1 MWRFAEKSSQFLLIT
16 KFQAAIMSAIIT
28 AVFKATIG
36 WLVDKGRDEAAKK
49 LKDGDVTDQQFRGII
64 MREIDDMKS
73 KLDGLSRKDLL
84 ASIGF
89 FREGIELLYEVFEE
103 KRSRSVYGADTA
115 QAACAEAV
123 SLAEGMKHL
132 ELTESATRKL
142 SNAKKRFERARER
155 ATDAF
160 SNEALSPNDRI
171 LAMQYRVMATVLET
185 IDHPAD
191 AVAPCKVCIEELN
204 GLPVVQRSFQE
215 QLRTGIMAV
224 KSLFNKE
231 ERRKV
236 ISGVCLVN
244 RVVYDVT
251 QTTHV
256 KEPFTN
262 EPFAKELF
270 PPLPMIDTGK
280 EKVDLLRDW
289 RVTKILRKQGMENC
303 SVTWILGPDGEE
315 MYGLNLTAIT
325 TNSSGQY
332 IVADNYSTIKVYDS
346 SGKFV
351 QCFSLPPVIDDCGK
365 ELSIYK
371 WFRLATDMNDN
382 IYVLVEGIS
391 GEDPYW
397 IFKFNKTADHHH
409 KFRVRTMGYKFDW
422 CELSVS
428 DSGTVMVLKSNWS
441 KTHIVD
447 VYETDGQFVCSFGE
461 QILTSNCD
469 ITSVSD
475 GRVMVVQGQG
485 PSSCVH
491 IFSEQ
496 GDHLNTFDLQI
507 SMVHSRIA
515 FHRASQH
522 VVVGG
527 EDYDTD
533 ILHIEIYTKD
543 GEFVRSTPV
552 NMGQSYSLIGMAVT
566 TEDRIAL
573 VTWLDGLGRKVIII

>member
-1 MWRFAEKSSQFLLIT
+1 
-16 KFQAAIMSAIIT
+16 MSEIIT
-28 AVFKATIG
+28 AVFKATVG
-36 WLVDKGRDEAAKK
+36 WLVDKGRDEASKK

-103 KRSRSVYGADTA
+103 KRSSSGYGADTA
-115 QAACAEAV
+115 QAACVEAV

-142 SNAKKRFERARER
+142 SHAKKRFERARER

-244 RVVYDVT
+244 RVAYDVT
-251 QTTHV
+251 QTVHV

-262 EPFAKELF
+262 EPFAKELLQ
-270 PPLPMIDTGK
+270 PLPMIDTGK
-280 EKVDLLRDW
+280 EKVDLLRDR
-289 RVTKILRKQGMENC
+289 RVTKILRKQGIENC
-303 SVTWILGPDGEE
+303 SVPWILGHDGGKEHR
-315 MYGLNLTAIT
+315 LTYPRDIA

-332 IVADNYSTIKVYDS
+332 IAADIDSTIKVYDS

-351 QCFSLPPVIDDCGK
+351 QCFRLPPLIDDSGK
-365 ELSIYK
+365 ELSIES
-371 WFRLATDMNDN
+371 REVQLATDMNDN
-382 IYVLVEGIS
+382 IYVLVEKNS

-397 IFKFNKTADHHH
+397 IFKFNKTTNHRH
-409 KFRVRTMGYKFDW
+409 KFRVRTMGYIFYR

-441 KTHIVD
+441 EAHIVD

-461 QILTSNCD
+461 QILRRPCD
-469 ITSVSD
+469 ITTVSD
-475 GRVMVVQGQG
+475 GRVMVVQGH
-485 PSSCVH
+485 PSRVL

-496 GDHLNTFDLQI
+496 GNHLNTFDLQI
-507 SMVHSRIA
+507 SMMFSRIA

-522 VVVGG
+522 VVVVGG

-566 TEDRIAL
+566 TEGRIA
-573 VTWLDGLGRKVIII
+573 VATRFAGLGREVIII

>member
-1 MWRFAEKSSQFLLIT
+1 MN
-16 KFQAAIMSAIIT
+16 
-28 AVFKATIG
+28 
-36 WLVDKGRDEAAKK
+36 KGRDEAAKK
-49 LKDGDVTDQQFRGII
+49 LKDGDVTDLQFRSII
-64 MREIDDMKS
+64 MREIDDVKS

-103 KRSRSVYGADTA
+103 ERSRSEYGADTA

-123 SLAEGMKHL
+123 SLTEGMKHL
-132 ELTESATRKL
+132 VLTESATRKL
-142 SNAKKRFERARER
+142 SHAKKRFERARER

-204 GLPVVQRSFQE
+204 GLPVVQRSFEE

-251 QTTHV
+251 QTVHV

-262 EPFAKELF
+262 EPFAKELL
-270 PPLPMIDTGK
+270 PPFPMIDTGK
-280 EKVDLLRDW
+280 EKVDLLRDG

-303 SVTWILGPDGEE
+303 SVPWILGHDGEE
-315 MYGLNLTAIT
+315 EHRLNNPRAIA

-332 IVADNYSTIKVYDS
+332 IVTDNNLTIKVYDS

-351 QCFSLPPVIDDCGK
+351 QCFRLPPLIDDSGK
-365 ELSIYK
+365 ELSIK
-371 WFRLATDMNDN
+371 TWVVRLATDMND
-382 IYVLVEGIS
+382 IYVLVQEIRKY
-391 GEDPYW
+391 PFW

-409 KFRVRTMGYKFDW
+409 KFRVRTMDSKFDR
-422 CELSVS
+422 CSELSVS
-428 DSGTVMVLKSNWS
+428 DRGKVMVLQSNLRGA
-441 KTHIVD
+441 HIVD

-461 QILTSNCD
+461 GILTGPCEITTVSN
-469 ITSVSD
+469 
-475 GRVMVVQGQG
+475 GRVMVVQGD
-485 PSSCVH
+485 PSRVD

-507 SMVHSRIA
+507 SMVYSRIA

-522 VVVGG
+522 VVVVGG

-543 GEFVRSTPV
+543 GEFVRSTSV
-552 NMGQSYSLIGMAVT
+552 NMGQSYSLLGMAAT
-566 TEDRIAL
+566 TEGRIA
-573 VTWLDGLGRKVIII
+573 VATDLDSLGRKVIII

>member
-1 MWRFAEKSSQFLLIT
+1 MDKS
-16 KFQAAIMSAIIT
+16 
-28 AVFKATIG
+28 
-36 WLVDKGRDEAAKK
+36 RDEAAKK
-49 LKDGDVTDQQFRGII
+49 LKDGDVTDQQFRSII

-103 KRSRSVYGADTA
+103 KRSRSEYGADTA

-132 ELTESATRKL
+132 ELTESATRQL
-142 SNAKKRFERARER
+142 TNAKKRFERARER

-251 QTTHV
+251 QTAHV

-280 EKVDLLRDW
+280 EKVDLLRDR
-289 RVTKILRKQGMENC
+289 RVTKILCKQGMENC
-303 SVTWILGPDGEE
+303 SVPWILGHDGEKE
-315 MYGLNLTAIT
+315 HRLNFSLDIAT
-325 TNSSGQY
+325 TSSGQY
-332 IVADNYSTIKVYDS
+332 IVADIDLTIKVYDS

-351 QCFSLPPVIDDCGK
+351 QCFRLPSLIDDSGK
-365 ELSIYK
+365 ELSIK
-371 WFRLATDMNDN
+371 PLKVQLATDMNDN

-409 KFRVRTMGYKFDW
+409 KFRVRTMGYKFV
-422 CELSVS
+422 CVNCRSV
-428 DSGTVMVLKSNWS
+428 
-441 KTHIVD
+441 IV
-447 VYETDGQFVCSFGE
+447 V
-461 QILTSNCD
+461 
-469 ITSVSD
+469 
-475 GRVMVVQGQG
+475 
-485 PSSCVH
+485 
-491 IFSEQ
+491 
-496 GDHLNTFDLQI
+496 
-507 SMVHSRIA
+507 
-515 FHRASQH
+515 
-522 VVVGG
+522 
-527 EDYDTD
+527 
-533 ILHIEIYTKD
+533 K
-543 GEFVRSTPV
+543 
-552 NMGQSYSLIGMAVT
+552 
-566 TEDRIAL
+566 
-573 VTWLDGLGRKVIII
+573 

>member
-1 MWRFAEKSSQFLLIT
+1 
-16 KFQAAIMSAIIT
+16 MSAIIT

-103 KRSRSVYGADTA
+103 KRSRSEYGADTA
-115 QAACAEAV
+115 QAACVEAV

-132 ELTESATRKL
+132 ELTESATRQL
-142 SNAKKRFERARER
+142 TNAKKRFERARER

-185 IDHPAD
+185 IDHPVD

-204 GLPVVQRSFQE
+204 GLPVVQRSFEE

-244 RVVYDVT
+244 RVVYDVA
-251 QTTHV
+251 QTVHV

-280 EKVDLLRDW
+280 EKVDLLQDR
-289 RVTKILRKQGMENC
+289 RVTNILRKQGMENC
-303 SVTWILGPDGEE
+303 SVPWILGHDGKEE
-315 MYGLNLTAIT
+315 IGNYNLAAIA

-332 IVADNYSTIKVYDS
+332 IVANNFSTIRVYDS

-351 QCFSLPPVIDDCGK
+351 QCFSLPPLIDDSGEK
-365 ELSIYK
+365 LSMYS

-391 GEDPYW
+391 GEDQCW

-409 KFRVRTMGYKFDW
+409 KFRVRTMGDKFN
-422 CELSVS
+422 CYELSVS
-428 DSGTVMVLKSNWS
+428 DSGTVMVLKSKWCE
-441 KTHIVD
+441 THHIVD

-461 QILTSNCD
+461 KILTNPCD
-469 ITSVSD
+469 ITTVSD
-475 GRVMVVQGQG
+475 GRVMVVQGL
-485 PSSCVH
+485 CVH

-496 GDHLNTFDLQI
+496 GDHLNTFDLKM
-507 SMVHSRIA
+507 SMTFSKIA

-522 VVVGG
+522 VVVVGNGG
-527 EDYDTD
+527 YDMD
-533 ILHIEIYTKD
+533 ILQIEIYTKD
-543 GEFVRSTPV
+543 GEFVRSTSV
-552 NMGQSYSLIGMAVT
+552 NMGRYLPLLGMAVT
-566 TEDRIAL
+566 TEGRIA
-573 VTWLDGLGRKVIII
+573 VETNLDSLGRKLIII

>member
-1 MWRFAEKSSQFLLIT
+1 
-16 KFQAAIMSAIIT
+16 MSVIIT
-28 AVFKATIG
+28 AVFKATVG
-36 WLVDKGRDEAAKK
+36 WLVDKSRDELAKE
-49 LKDGDVTDQQFRGII
+49 LKDGDVTDQRFRGII
-64 MREIDDMKS
+64 MREIDDMRS
-73 KLDGLSRKDLL
+73 KLKGLSRKDLL
-84 ASIGF
+84 ASICF
-89 FREGIELLYEVFEE
+89 FREGMELLYEVFEE
-103 KRSRSVYGADTA
+103 TRSRSEYGADTA
-115 QAACAEAV
+115 QAACADV
-123 SLAEGMKHL
+123 LSRTEGMKHSK
-132 ELTESATRKL
+132 LTKSATRQL
-142 SNAKKRFERARER
+142 TNAKKRFERAREM
-155 ATDAF
+155 ATIAF

-204 GLPVVQRSFQE
+204 GLPVVQRSFEE

-244 RVVYDVT
+244 RVAYDVT
-251 QTTHV
+251 QTVHV
-256 KEPFTN
+256 KE
-262 EPFAKELF
+262 LL
-270 PPLPMIDTGK
+270 PLLPKIDTGK
-280 EKVDLLRDW
+280 EKVDPLRDR

-303 SVTWILGPDGEE
+303 SVPWILGPDGEE
-315 MYGLNLTAIT
+315 IYELNNLTAIA

-332 IVADNYSTIKVYDS
+332 IIADNYSTIKVYDS

-351 QCFSLPPVIDDCGK
+351 QCFSLPPLIDDSGR
-365 ELSIYK
+365 EASMYM

-382 IYVLVEGIS
+382 IYVLVEEVS
-391 GEDPYW
+391 REDPYW

-409 KFRVRTMGYKFDW
+409 KFRVRTMDHKFER

-428 DSGTVMVLKSNWS
+428 DSGTVMVLRGNWS
-441 KTHIVD
+441 EAHIVD

-461 QILTSNCD
+461 QILTNCCD
-469 ITSVSD
+469 ITTVSD
-475 GRVMVVQGQG
+475 GRVMVVQGL
-485 PSSCVH
+485 SSRVH

-522 VVVGG
+522 VAVVGG

-543 GEFVRSTPV
+543 GEFVRSTSI
-552 NMGQSYSLIGMAVT
+552 NMGQSYSMTGMAVT
-566 TEDRIAL
+566 AEGRIA
-573 VTWLDGLGRKVIII
+573 VATHLDGLGPKVIII

>member
-1 MWRFAEKSSQFLLIT
+1 
-16 KFQAAIMSAIIT
+16 MSAIIT
-28 AVFKATIG
+28 AVFKATVG

-103 KRSRSVYGADTA
+103 KRSGSEYGADTA

-142 SNAKKRFERARER
+142 SHAKKTFERAREK
-155 ATDAF
+155 AKDAF

-191 AVAPCKVCIEELN
+191 AVTPCNACIEELN
-204 GLPVVQRSFQE
+204 GLPVVQRGFQE

-244 RVVYDVT
+244 RVAYDVT
-251 QTTHV
+251 QTVHV
-256 KEPFTN
+256 EKPFTN
-262 EPFAKELF
+262 EPFAKELL
-270 PPLPMIDTGK
+270 PPFPMIDTGK
-280 EKVDLLRDW
+280 EKVDPLRDW
-289 RVTKILRKQGMENC
+289 RVRKILCKQGMENC
-303 SVTWILGPDGEE
+303 SVSWILGHDGEKKHR
-315 MYGLNLTAIT
+315 LNNPLGIA

-332 IVADNYSTIKVYDS
+332 IVADNISTIKVYDS
-346 SGKFV
+346 SGKFL
-351 QCFSLPPVIDDCGK
+351 QCFSLPPLIDDSRK
-365 ELSIYK
+365 ELSIQ
-371 WFRLATDMNDN
+371 FGVRLTTDMNDN
-382 IYVLVEGIS
+382 IYVLVQEIS
-391 GEDPYW
+391 GEYPFW

-409 KFRVRTMGYKFDW
+409 KFRVRTKDHKFER

-428 DSGTVMVLKSNWS
+428 DSGTVIVLWGNWS
-441 KTHIVD
+441 EAHIVD

-461 QILTSNCD
+461 QILTNPCD
-469 ITSVSD
+469 ITTVSD
-475 GRVMVVQGQG
+475 GRVMVVQGY
-485 PSSCVH
+485 PSRVH
-491 IFSEQ
+491 ILSEQ

-507 SMVHSRIA
+507 SMAFSKIA
-515 FHRASQH
+515 FQRASQH
-522 VVVGG
+522 VVVVGDK
-527 EDYDTD
+527 DYNLD

-552 NMGQSYSLIGMAVT
+552 NMGQSYFLIGMAVT
-566 TEDRIAL
+566 TDDRIAL

>member
-1 MWRFAEKSSQFLLIT
+1 
-16 KFQAAIMSAIIT
+16 MSAIIT

-103 KRSRSVYGADTA
+103 KRSRSEYGADTA

-132 ELTESATRKL
+132 ELTESTTRKL
-142 SNAKKRFERARER
+142 SNAKKRFKRARER

-191 AVAPCKVCIEELN
+191 AVPPCKVCIEELN

-215 QLRTGIMAV
+215 QLRTGIMAM

-231 ERRKV
+231 ERRKI

-251 QTTHV
+251 QTAHV

-262 EPFAKELF
+262 EPFAKELI
-270 PPLPMIDTGK
+270 PPLHMIDTGK
-280 EKVDLLRDW
+280 EKVDLLRDR
-289 RVTKILRKQGMENC
+289 RVTKILCKQGMENC
-303 SVTWILGPDGEE
+303 SVPWILGHDGEKE
-315 MYGLNLTAIT
+315 HRLTYPRDIA

-332 IVADNYSTIKVYDS
+332 IVADCDSTIKVYDS

-351 QCFSLPPVIDDCGK
+351 QGFRLPPLIDDSGK
-365 ELSIYK
+365 ELSIK
-371 WFRLATDMNDN
+371 SWGDRLATDMNDN
-382 IYVLVEGIS
+382 IYILVQGSS

-409 KFRVRTMGYKFDW
+409 KFRVRTMDHKFER

-428 DSGTVMVLKSNWS
+428 DSGTVMVLRGNWS
-441 KTHIVD
+441 EAHIVD

-461 QILTSNCD
+461 QILITPFD
-469 ITSVSD
+469 ITTVSD
-475 GRVMVVQGQG
+475 GRVMVVQSY
-485 PSSCVH
+485 PSRVD

-496 GDHLNTFDLQI
+496 GNHLNTFDLQI
-507 SMVHSRIA
+507 SMVYSRIA

-522 VVVGG
+522 VVVVGM
-527 EDYDTD
+527 EDFDRD
-533 ILHIEIYTKD
+533 ILHIEIYTKY
-543 GEFVRSTPV
+543 GEFVRSTSV
-552 NMGQSYSLIGMAVT
+552 NMGHSCFLSGMAVT
-566 TEDRIAL
+566 TEGRIA
-573 VTWLDGLGRKVIII
+573 VATGLGSLRGEVIII

>member
-1 MWRFAEKSSQFLLIT
+1 
-16 KFQAAIMSAIIT
+16 MSAIIT

-89 FREGIELLYEVFEE
+89 FREGIELLYDVFEE
-103 KRSRSVYGADTA
+103 QRSRSEYGADTA
-115 QAACAEAV
+115 QAASAEAV
-123 SLAEGMKHL
+123 SLTEGMKDL
-132 ELTESATRKL
+132 ELTESATRQL
-142 SNAKKRFERARER
+142 TNAKKRFERARER

-185 IDHPAD
+185 IDHPVD

-204 GLPVVQRSFQE
+204 GLPVVQRSFEE
-215 QLRTGIMAV
+215 QLRTGITAV

-244 RVVYDVT
+244 RVVYDVA
-251 QTTHV
+251 QTVHV

-280 EKVDLLRDW
+280 EKVDLLQDR
-289 RVTKILRKQGMENC
+289 RVTNILRKQGMENC
-303 SVTWILGPDGEE
+303 SVPWILGHDGKEE
-315 MYGLNLTAIT
+315 IGNYNLAAIA

-332 IVADNYSTIKVYDS
+332 IVANNFSTIRVYDS

-351 QCFSLPPVIDDCGK
+351 QCFSLPPLIDDSGEK
-365 ELSIYK
+365 LSMYS

-391 GEDPYW
+391 GEDQCW

-409 KFRVRTMGYKFDW
+409 KFRVRTMGDKFN
-422 CELSVS
+422 CYELSVS
-428 DSGTVMVLKSNWS
+428 DSGTAMVLKSKWCE
-441 KTHIVD
+441 THHIVD

-461 QILTSNCD
+461 KILTNPCD
-469 ITSVSD
+469 ITTVSD
-475 GRVMVVQGQG
+475 GRVMVVQGL
-485 PSSCVH
+485 CVH
-491 IFSEQ
+491 IFSKQ
-496 GDHLNTFDLQI
+496 GDHLNTFDLKM
-507 SMVHSRIA
+507 SMTFSKIA

-522 VVVGG
+522 VVVVGNGG
-527 EDYDTD
+527 YDMN
-533 ILHIEIYTKD
+533 ILQIEIYTKD
-543 GEFVRSTPV
+543 GEFVRSTSV
-552 NMGQSYSLIGMAVT
+552 NMGRYLPLLGMAVT
-566 TEDRIAL
+566 TEGRIA
-573 VTWLDGLGRKVIII
+573 VETNLDSLGRKLIII

>member
-1 MWRFAEKSSQFLLIT
+1 M
-16 KFQAAIMSAIIT
+16 
-28 AVFKATIG
+28 
-36 WLVDKGRDEAAKK
+36 DKGRDEASKK
-49 LKDGDVTDQQFRGII
+49 LKDGDVTDQQFRGFI
-64 MREIDDMKS
+64 MREIDDMKF

-103 KRSRSVYGADTA
+103 KRSTSEYGADTA

-132 ELTESATRKL
+132 ELTESASRQLT
-142 SNAKKRFERARER
+142 NAKKRFERAREM
-155 ATDAF
+155 ATIAF
-160 SNEALSPNDRI
+160 SNEALSTNDRI

-204 GLPVVQRSFQE
+204 SLPVVQRSFQE

-244 RVVYDVT
+244 RVAYDVT
-251 QTTHV
+251 QIVPV
-256 KEPFTN
+256 KDPFTN
-262 EPFAKELF
+262 EPFAKELLL
-270 PPLPMIDTGK
+270 PLSMIDTGK
-280 EKVDLLRDW
+280 EKVDLLRDG

-303 SVTWILGPDGEE
+303 SVSWILGHDGEE
-315 MYGLNLTAIT
+315 EHGLNNPHDIA

-332 IVADNYSTIKVYDS
+332 IVADHVSAIKVYDS
-346 SGKFV
+346 RGKFV
-351 QCFSLPPVIDDCGK
+351 QRFRLPPLIIDDSGK
-365 ELSIYK
+365 ELSMK
-371 WFRLATDMNDN
+371 TWVVGLATDMNDN
-382 IYVLVEGIS
+382 IYVLVQDIS
-391 GEDPYW
+391 NEYPC

-409 KFRVRTMGYKFDW
+409 RFCVRTMGYKFGLYD
-422 CELSVS
+422 LSVS
-428 DSGTVMVLKSNWS
+428 DSGTVMVMKSSWG
-441 KTHIVD
+441 KTSIVD

-461 QILTSNCD
+461 QILITPGD
-469 ITSVSD
+469 ITTVSD
-475 GRVMVVQGQG
+475 GRVMVVQGY
-485 PSSCVH
+485 PSRVL

-496 GDHLNTFDLQI
+496 GNHLNTFDLQI

-522 VVVGG
+522 VVVVGG
-527 EDYDTD
+527 EDSGTD

-543 GEFVRSTPV
+543 GEFVRSTSV
-552 NMGQSYSLIGMAVT
+552 NMGQSYSLMRMAVT
-566 TEDRIAL
+566 TEGRIAL
-573 VTWLDGLGRKVIII
+573 ATWLGGLRREVIII

>member
-1 MWRFAEKSSQFLLIT
+1 
-16 KFQAAIMSAIIT
+16 MSAIIK
-28 AVFKATIG
+28 AVFKVTIG

-89 FREGIELLYEVFEE
+89 FREGIELLYEAFEE
-103 KRSRSVYGADTA
+103 TGSRSEYDADKE

-123 SLAEGMKHL
+123 SLTERMKNL
-132 ELTESATRKL
+132 ELTESAMRKL
-142 SNAKKRFERARER
+142 ANAKKRFERARER

-280 EKVDLLRDW
+280 EKVDLLRDR
-289 RVTKILRKQGMENC
+289 RVTKILCKQGMENC
-303 SVTWILGPDGEE
+303 SVPWILGHDGGKEHR
-315 MYGLNLTAIT
+315 LTYPRDIA

-332 IVADNYSTIKVYDS
+332 IAADIDSTIKVYDS

-351 QCFSLPPVIDDCGK
+351 QCFRLPPLIDDSGK
-365 ELSIYK
+365 ELSIK
-371 WFRLATDMNDN
+371 SWVRLTTGMNDN

>member
-1 MWRFAEKSSQFLLIT
+1 
-16 KFQAAIMSAIIT
+16 MSAIIK
-28 AVFKATIG
+28 AVFKVTIG
-36 WLVDKGRDEAAKK
+36 WLVDKGRDKAAKK

-89 FREGIELLYEVFEE
+89 FREGIELLYEAFEE
-103 KRSRSVYGADTA
+103 TGSRSEYDADKE
-115 QAACAEAV
+115 QVACAEAV
-123 SLAEGMKHL
+123 SLTERMKNL
-132 ELTESATRKL
+132 ELTESAMRKL
-142 SNAKKRFERARER
+142 ANAKKRFERARER

-204 GLPVVQRSFQE
+204 SLPVVQQSLQE
-215 QLRTGIMAV
+215 QLKTGI

-231 ERRKV
+231 EQRKV

-244 RVVYDVT
+244 RVAYDVT
-251 QTTHV
+251 QTV
-256 KEPFTN
+256 SQKEP
-262 EPFAKELF
+262 
-270 PPLPMIDTGK
+270 LPQWLMIDTGK
-280 EKVDLLRDW
+280 EKFDLLRDR
-289 RVTKILRKQGMENC
+289 RVTKILCKQGMENC
-303 SVTWILGPDGEE
+303 SVSWILGHDGEKE
-315 MYGLNLTAIT
+315 HRLNFPIDIA

-332 IVADNYSTIKVYDS
+332 IVADCDSTFKVYDS

-351 QCFSLPPVIDDCGK
+351 QCFSLPPLIDDSGEK
-365 ELSIYK
+365 LSMYS

-391 GEDPYW
+391 GEDQCW

-409 KFRVRTMGYKFDW
+409 KFRVRTMGDKFN
-422 CELSVS
+422 CYELSVS
-428 DSGTVMVLKSNWS
+428 DSGTVMVLKSKWCE
-441 KTHIVD
+441 THHIVD

-461 QILTSNCD
+461 QILTSPHD
-469 ITSVSD
+469 ITTVSD
-475 GRVMVVQGQG
+475 GRVMVVQEH
-485 PSSCVH
+485 PSRVD

-496 GDHLNTFDLQI
+496 GNHLNTFDLQI
-507 SMVHSRIA
+507 SMMFSRIA

-522 VVVGG
+522 VVVVGG

-566 TEDRIAL
+566 TEGRIA
-573 VTWLDGLGRKVIII
+573 VATRFAGLGREVIII

>member
-1 MWRFAEKSSQFLLIT
+1 M
-16 KFQAAIMSAIIT
+16 
-28 AVFKATIG
+28 
-36 WLVDKGRDEAAKK
+36 DKGRDEAAKK

-103 KRSRSVYGADTA
+103 KRSRSEYGADTA

-132 ELTESATRKL
+132 ELTESATRQL
-142 SNAKKRFERARER
+142 TNAKKRFERAREM
-155 ATDAF
+155 ATIAF
-160 SNEALSPNDRI
+160 SNEALSTSDRI

-251 QTTHV
+251 QTAHV

-280 EKVDLLRDW
+280 EKVDLLRDR
-289 RVTKILRKQGMENC
+289 RVTKILCKQGMENC
-303 SVTWILGPDGEE
+303 SVPWILGHDGEE
-315 MYGLNLTAIT
+315 EHRLNFPLDIA

-332 IVADNYSTIKVYDS
+332 IVADSDSTIKVYDS

-351 QCFSLPPVIDDCGK
+351 QCFRLPPLIDDSGK
-365 ELSIYK
+365 EL
-371 WFRLATDMNDN
+371 TTGMNDN
-382 IYVLVEGIS
+382 IYVLVEENS

-409 KFRVRTMGYKFDW
+409 KFRVRTMDHKFER

-428 DSGTVMVLKSNWS
+428 DSGTVMVLRGNWS
-441 KTHIVD
+441 EAHIVD

-461 QILTSNCD
+461 QILTSPSN
-469 ITSVSD
+469 ITTVSD

-485 PSSCVH
+485 PSSRVH

-496 GDHLNTFDLQI
+496 GDYLNTFDLQI
-507 SMVHSRIA
+507 SMNSTYSRIA

-522 VVVGG
+522 VVVVRRIA
-527 EDYDTD
+527 YVRD

-543 GEFVRSTPV
+543 GEFVRSTPF
-552 NMGQSYSLIGMAVT
+552 NLGQSYSLTGMAVT
-566 TEDRIAL
+566 TEGHIAVVL
-573 VTWLDGLGRKVIII
+573 CRVINLDGKKMCIIILGDQIKLVSKC

>member
-1 MWRFAEKSSQFLLIT
+1 
-16 KFQAAIMSAIIT
+16 MSAIIT

-36 WLVDKGRDEAAKK
+36 WLVDKGRNEAAEK
-49 LKDGDVTDQQFRGII
+49 LKDGDITDQQFRNII
-64 MREIDDMKS
+64 VREIDDMKS

-103 KRSRSVYGADTA
+103 TRSRSEYGADTA

-123 SLAEGMKHL
+123 SLTEGMKHL
-132 ELTESATRKL
+132 ELTESAARKL
-142 SNAKKRFERARER
+142 ANAKKRFERARER

-171 LAMQYRVMATVLET
+171 LAMQYRVMATILET
-185 IDHPAD
+185 IDHPED

-204 GLPVVQRSFQE
+204 GLPVVKQSLQE
-215 QLRTGIMAV
+215 QLKTGIRAV

-244 RVVYDVT
+244 RVAYDVT
-251 QTTHV
+251 QTV
-256 KEPFTN
+256 SQKEPL
-262 EPFAKELF
+262 PQW
-270 PPLPMIDTGK
+270 PMIDTGK
-280 EKVDLLRDW
+280 EKFDLLRDR
-289 RVTKILRKQGMENC
+289 RVTKILCKQGMENC
-303 SVTWILGPDGEE
+303 SVSWILGHDGEKKHR
-315 MYGLNLTAIT
+315 LNNPLGIA

-332 IVADNYSTIKVYDS
+332 IVADNISTIKVYDS
-346 SGKFV
+346 SGKFL
-351 QCFSLPPVIDDCGK
+351 QCFSLPPLIDDSRK
-365 ELSIYK
+365 ELSIK
-371 WFRLATDMNDN
+371 FGVRLTTDMNDN
-382 IYVLVEGIS
+382 IYVLVQEIS
-391 GEDPYW
+391 GEYPFW

-409 KFRVRTMGYKFDW
+409 KFRVRTMDHKFER

-428 DSGTVMVLKSNWS
+428 DSGTVMVLRGNWS
-441 KTHIVD
+441 EAHIVD

-461 QILTSNCD
+461 QILMTSVD
-469 ITSVSD
+469 ITTVGD
-475 GRVMVVQGQG
+475 GRVMVLQEH
-485 PSSCVH
+485 PSRVH

-507 SMVHSRIA
+507 SMAFSKIA
-515 FHRASQH
+515 FQRASQH
-522 VVVGG
+522 VVVVGDK
-527 EDYDTD
+527 DYNTD

-552 NMGQSYSLIGMAVT
+552 NMGQSYYLKGMAVT
-566 TEDRIAL
+566 TEGRIAL
-573 VTWLDGLGRKVIII
+573 VTWLDGLGPKVIII

>member
-1 MWRFAEKSSQFLLIT
+1 
-16 KFQAAIMSAIIT
+16 MSAIIT
-28 AVFKATIG
+28 PVFKATIG
-36 WLVDKGRDEAAKK
+36 WLVDKCRDEAAKK
-49 LKDGDVTDQQFRGII
+49 LKDGDVTDQQLRGII
-64 MREIDDMKS
+64 MREIVDVKS
-73 KLDGLSRKDLL
+73 KLDGLSRKDLF
-84 ASIGF
+84 ASIEF

-103 KRSRSVYGADTA
+103 TRSRSKYSAERA
-115 QAACAEAV
+115 QAAGAEIV
-123 SLAEGMKHL
+123 SLTEGMKHL
-132 ELTESATRKL
+132 ELTKSATRQL
-142 SNAKKRFERARER
+142 ANAKKRFERARER
-155 ATDAF
+155 ATIAF
-160 SNEALSPNDRI
+160 SNEALSTTDRI

-251 QTTHV
+251 QTVHV

-262 EPFAKELF
+262 EPFAKGLL

-280 EKVDLLRDW
+280 EKVDLLRDR
-289 RVTKILRKQGMENC
+289 RVTKILCKQGMENC
-303 SVTWILGPDGEE
+303 SVPWILGHDGEKE
-315 MYGLNLTAIT
+315 HRLTYPRDIA

-332 IVADNYSTIKVYDS
+332 IAADIDSKIKVYDS

-351 QCFSLPPVIDDCGK
+351 QCFRLPPLIDDSGK
-365 ELSIYK
+365 ELSIK
-371 WFRLATDMNDN
+371 SWVRLTTGMNDS
-382 IYVLVEGIS
+382 IYVLVEKNS

-422 CELSVS
+422 YELSVS
-428 DSGTVMVLKSNWS
+428 DSGTVMVLKSKWS

-461 QILTSNCD
+461 QILITPGD
-469 ITSVSD
+469 ITTVSD
-475 GRVMVVQGQG
+475 GRVMVVQGY
-485 PSSCVH
+485 PSRVH

-496 GDHLNTFDLQI
+496 GNHLNTFDLQI
-507 SMVHSRIA
+507 SMVFSRIA

-522 VVVGG
+522 VVVVGG

-552 NMGQSYSLIGMAVT
+552 NMGQSYSLLGMAVT
-566 TEDRIAL
+566 TEGRIA
-573 VTWLDGLGRKVIII
+573 VTTELYGLEAKVIII

>member
-1 MWRFAEKSSQFLLIT
+1 M
-16 KFQAAIMSAIIT
+16 
-28 AVFKATIG
+28 
-36 WLVDKGRDEAAKK
+36 DKGRDEAAKK

-103 KRSRSVYGADTA
+103 KRSRSEYGADTA

-132 ELTESATRKL
+132 ELTESTTRKL
-142 SNAKKRFERARER
+142 SNAKKRFKRARER

-204 GLPVVQRSFQE
+204 GLPVVQRSLQE

-231 ERRKV
+231 ERQKV

-244 RVVYDVT
+244 RIAHDVT
-251 QTTHV
+251 QTVHV

-262 EPFAKELF
+262 EPFAKELL
-270 PPLPMIDTGK
+270 PPFPMIDTGK
-280 EKVDLLRDW
+280 EKVDLLRDR
-289 RVTKILRKQGMENC
+289 RVTKILCKQGMENC
-303 SVTWILGPDGEE
+303 SVPWILDHDCPLDI
-315 MYGLNLTAIT
+315 A

-332 IVADNYSTIKVYDS
+332 IVAAGNDWTIKVYDS

-351 QCFSLPPVIDDCGK
+351 QHVRFPPLIDDSG
-365 ELSIYK
+365 EDLSILTRVV
-371 WFRLATDMNDN
+371 RLATDMNDN
-382 IYVLVEGIS
+382 IYVLVE
-391 GEDPYW
+391 EMRQEFPYC

-409 KFRVRTMGYKFDW
+409 KFRVRMAAYFDC
-422 CELSVS
+422 CEMSVS
-428 DSGTVMVLKSNWS
+428 DSGTVMILKRNWG
-441 KTHIVD
+441 KTPIVD

-461 QILTSNCD
+461 QILITFGD
-469 ITSVSD
+469 ITTVSD
-475 GRVMVVQGQG
+475 GRVMVVQENR
-485 PSSCVH
+485 SSVH

-522 VVVGG
+522 VVVVGG
-527 EDYDTD
+527 KDYDTD

-543 GEFVRSTPV
+543 GEFVRSTSV
-552 NMGQSYSLIGMAVT
+552 NMGEFHSLLGMAVT
-566 TEDRIAL
+566 TEGRIA
-573 VTWLDGLGRKVIII
+573 VATWLGSLRSEVIII